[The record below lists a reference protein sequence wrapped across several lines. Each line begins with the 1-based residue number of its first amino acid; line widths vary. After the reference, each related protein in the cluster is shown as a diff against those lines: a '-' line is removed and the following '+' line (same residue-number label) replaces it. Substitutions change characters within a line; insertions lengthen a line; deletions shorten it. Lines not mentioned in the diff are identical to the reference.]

1 MSVPVGGLL
10 AALAQVPD
18 PRGRQGQR
26 FSVSAMLAAVLC
38 GLLSGMTAVSH
49 LVQWLH
55 AQPPEFWHLLGF
67 KRRPPQETCFRD
79 LLAELDP
86 YVFERIVV
94 DWLRNQQGGAD
105 AVQRM
110 AESTTRTSNSDN
122 QDELQT
128 RTELEVQS
136 IDGKTMRGSLQR
148 HRRALH
154 LLNLW
159 SHASQIVQRQ
169 RDVGDTNEPK
179 AAVEMFRDLLL
190 KGQLIVGDALFCQRE
205 VCEQI
210 VQQEGHYL
218 LMVKDNQPT
227 LHKDA
232 RSCFHDSAGCS
243 PLRTAAT

>member
-1 MSVPVGGLL
+1 MSAPVGGLL

-67 KRRPPQETCFRD
+67 HRRPPRETCFRD

-86 YVFERIVV
+86 ELFEQIVV
-94 DWLRNQQGGAD
+94 DWLLAQHCGAD
-105 AVQRM
+105 AVQQM
-110 AESTTRTSNSDN
+110 AKSTTPASHSDN
-122 QDELQT
+122 QDEHQT
-128 RTELEVQS
+128 QPQLEVQS
-136 IDGKTMRGSLQR
+136 IDGKSVRGSLQR
-148 HRRALH
+148 HARALH
-154 LLNLW
+154 MLNLW
-159 SHASQIVQRQ
+159 SHATQIVQRQ
-169 RDVGDTNEPK
+169 RVVGDTNEPT
-179 AAVEMFRDLLL
+179 AAIEMFRELLL
-190 KGQLIVGDALFCQRE
+190 RGQLIVGDAMFCQRE

-210 VQQEGHYL
+210 IQQEGHYL
-218 LMVKDNQPT
+218 LIVKDNQPT

-232 RSCFHDSAGCS
+232 RSCFHDPAGCS